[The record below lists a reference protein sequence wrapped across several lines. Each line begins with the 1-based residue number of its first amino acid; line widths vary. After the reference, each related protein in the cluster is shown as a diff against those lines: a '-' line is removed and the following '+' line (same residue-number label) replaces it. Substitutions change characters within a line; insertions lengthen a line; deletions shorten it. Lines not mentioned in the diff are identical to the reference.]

1 MKRRLCMGLAAVC
14 MLMALSGCGK
24 AEAEGAQVE
33 GGAAK
38 ESAAATATADEKGN
52 YLVNGSFEEPDFTG
66 WNVTNIDNVT
76 EELDIY
82 TSAVA
87 SLLFGQQRRQFHGG
101 ADCVRSGS
109 GNL

>member
-1 MKRRLCMGLAAVC
+1 MKRRLCMGLVAVC

-24 AEAEGAQVE
+24 TEGAQAE
-33 GGAAK
+33 DGAAK

-82 TSAVA
+82 TRETDCFEGVQ
-87 SLLFGQQRRQFHGG
+87 SL
-101 ADCVRSGS
+101 VIY
-109 GNL
+109 

>member
-38 ESAAATATADEKGN
+38 ESAAGD
-52 YLVNGSFEEPDFTG
+52 S
-66 WNVTNIDNVT
+66 
-76 EELDIY
+76 
-82 TSAVA
+82 
-87 SLLFGQQRRQFHGG
+87 R
-101 ADCVRSGS
+101 
-109 GNL
+109 